1 VRRWLNRLRT
11 RRVADE
17 RDRLT
22 PASGATPAGAP
33 PAPRASEYLDTLPGR
48 LLILSGALIIVLLA
62 VRQFVTM
69 PEIVEIFRKVVSLAF
84 IVAAV
89 WLGVL
94 LFRHNRRLLLWRVR
108 RKLILS
114 YLLLGFVPVVLV
126 AIFALTSGFVLYTNV
141 AAYVFREGF
150 KDFEE
155 DVQQIAE
162 TSAIEIGRSPQTT
175 QAAIDRKVANL
186 TQQYPALSLAVL
198 PVTTPGQRSGDG
210 VARPA
215 EKRDKAVTDQVA
227 YAGAWRHV
235 PAPTSLPQWVE
246 VARGFQGVLVYTI
259 NGQQDDERLLVRAVL
274 PTPDGTRMVLADLP
288 IDTDVV
294 ARLDDQTG
302 ARMGEMTVDKVCG
315 GTESQDQGTVS
326 RGRVFSLFRRSV
338 FFMDCTD
345 WEFGRTGRVSIAL
358 DAPLGRLYERLAA
371 AQRTRAGLLPWDLF
385 LSVLS
390 ILAVLFLII
399 QGSALF
405 FGAAL
410 ARSITSAVHE
420 LFVGTARVQQGDFG
434 HRIQIESRDQLGD
447 LADSF
452 NRMSAS
458 IEHLL
463 HVQREKQRLDDE
475 LRIARDIQK
484 SLLPVE
490 PPRISGLAIADLCE
504 PARDVGGDYYDFFE
518 IGPRQIGVLVAD
530 VSGKGTS
537 AALYMAELKGLMLAL
552 SHQQRSPRRLLID
565 VNRRLAEHLDNRS
578 FITMTYAII
587 DLEAAT
593 LTLARAGHTPTIVV
607 SDGASHLITPE
618 GMVLGLRLP
627 GAGQRFEEMLRE
639 HSRPIAAGDVIVLYT
654 DGITEAMDAD
664 GELFGDTALAHV
676 LASQQHLDAAGI
688 RERVLREVMAFV
700 GDAEPHDDMTMVI
713 IKIAATG
720 AAA

>member
-1 VRRWLNRLRT
+1 M
-11 RRVADE
+11 
-17 RDRLT
+17 
-22 PASGATPAGAP
+22 PASGATPPGAP
-33 PAPRASEYLDTLPGR
+33 PSPRDFEYLDTLAGR
-48 LLILSGALIIVLLA
+48 LLILSGALMLVLFVLRA
-62 VRQFVTM
+62 FVTL
-69 PEIVEIFRKVVSLAF
+69 PEILEIFRKVVTLAF
-84 IVAAV
+84 IVAV
-89 WLGVL
+89 IWLGALV
-94 LFRHNRRLLLWRVR
+94 FKYNRRLLLWRVR

-150 KDFEE
+150 KDFED

-175 QAAIDRKVANL
+175 QAAIERKVINL

-198 PVTTPGQRSGDG
+198 PVTASVQPSEKNGA
-210 VARPA
+210 ARQTRTL
-215 EKRDKAVTDQVA
+215 EKGIQLQAA

-235 PAPTSLPQWVE
+235 PVPTELPQWVA
-246 VARGFQGVLVYTI
+246 VGRGFQGVLAYAT
-259 NGQQDDERLLVRAVL
+259 NGQPDDEHLLVRAVV

-288 IDTDVV
+288 IDTEMV
-294 ARLDDQTG
+294 AKLDDQTG

-315 GTESQDQGTVS
+315 GTAGQGPGPAP
-326 RGRVFSLFRRSV
+326 RGQVFSLFRKSV

-345 WEFGRTGRVSIAL
+345 WEFGQKGRVSIAL
-358 DAPLGRLYERLAA
+358 DAPLSRLYGRLAS
-371 AQRTRAGLLPWDLF
+371 AQRARADLPWDYF
-385 LSVLS
+385 LAVLG

-490 PPRISGLAIADLCE
+490 PPRMSGIAIADLCE
-504 PARDVGGDYYDFFE
+504 PAREVGGDYYDFFE
-518 IGPRQIGVLVAD
+518 IGPRQLGVLVAD

-552 SHQQRSPRRLLID
+552 SHEQRSPRQLLID

-607 SDGASHLITPE
+607 SAGASHLITPE

-627 GAGQRFEEMLRE
+627 GAGERFEQMLRE
-639 HSRPIAAGDVIVLYT
+639 HSQPIAAGDVIVLYT

-688 RERVLREVMAFV
+688 RERVLREVKAFV
-700 GDAEPHDDMTMVI
+700 GDAEPHDDMTMVV
-713 IKIAATG
+713 IKITATG
-720 AAA
+720 EAA